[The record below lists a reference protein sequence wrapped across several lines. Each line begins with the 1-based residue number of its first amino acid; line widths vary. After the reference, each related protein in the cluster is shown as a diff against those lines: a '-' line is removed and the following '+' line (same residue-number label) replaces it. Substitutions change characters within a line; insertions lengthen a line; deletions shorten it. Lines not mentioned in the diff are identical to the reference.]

1 MKALRDASLQSLF
14 VKIAARHGKKEA
26 EYLRKFF
33 QSISGSYHA
42 IALLEEAERNGEKL
56 SIREAARQSGV
67 SHTAVIKL
75 MKRERERQR
84 KAALKRRVN
93 VRRPH
98 RPSV

>member
-1 MKALRDASLQSLF
+1 MKALPDVWLQSLF
-14 VKIAARHGKKEA
+14 GEIEAMHGKKEA
-26 EYLRKFF
+26 EYLRKYY
-33 QSISGSYHA
+33 QSISGSYYA
-42 IALLEEAERNGEKL
+42 SALLEEAERNGEKL

-67 SHTAVIKL
+67 SHTAVIQL